1 MSVDIKSPRLGT
13 VGKINIKVGDKVEI
27 GQELLSLETKK
38 GNAVVKAQF
47 AGIVE
52 AIEVEEGMQVTAAQ
66 VLVRVDKIEEENTI
80 SVEKEKV
87 ETVLIKSPRLGT
99 IGKINVK
106 VGDKVEAGQELLSL
120 ETKKGNAVVKAQS
133 SGTIEAIEVEEG
145 AQVKATDVLFKI
157 NQCVETNTRSAKEE
171 KIKPVEKIES
181 DMTIIG
187 GGPGGYVAAIKAAKM
202 GAKVVLVEKESLGGT
217 CLNWGCIPTK
227 ALVRSAEVYDSL
239 KEAESFGLSVK
250 EYSVDME
257 KVINRKSSIVSKLVG
272 GIQYLVEKNS
282 IKLING
288 TGKLVDKNTVRAEA
302 EDKIVEVNS
311 KNIILATGSET
322 VYLPIPGAN
331 SKGVLTSKEILDMK
345 VLPKKL
351 AVIGGGVIGM
361 EFAFIYASFGVE
373 VFVVEY
379 LDNVLQML
387 DQDIIDEIKTAAEK
401 KGIKLYTGSRVE
413 EIIDT
418 EDDKCVVRFTKAGES
433 KYISVDKVLMSVGRK
448 PYLEGLGIEEAGI
461 ELNDN
466 KKGIKVNSQMQTN
479 IPNIYAIGDVT
490 NKIQLAHVA
499 SHQGIVAVENI
510 MGHNVEM
517 DYSAV
522 PSAIFT
528 HPEIATVG
536 LTEKDAKSKG
546 MDVEVGKFPY
556 AANGKAL
563 TMGDERGF
571 IKVIKDKASNKVVG
585 AGIIGINSADLIS
598 PLTLA
603 IKNGLTTK
611 QIVETIFAH
620 PTTAEV
626 IHEGVLSVEGGALH
640 FAE

>member
-1 MSVDIKSPRLGT
+1 MIIEIKSPRLGIVGKVNIKVGDKVEAGQELMSLETKKGNAGIKAQFDGVVESIEVEEGVQVTAAQVLVKIDKIEEENNTEVEEEKVEVILVKSPRLGT
-13 VGKINIKVGDKVEI
+13 VGKINIKAGDKIDI

-52 AIEVEEGMQVTAAQ
+52 SIEVEEGV
-66 VLVRVDKIEEENTI
+66 
-80 SVEKEKV
+80 
-87 ETVLIKSPRLGT
+87 
-99 IGKINVK
+99 
-106 VGDKVEAGQELLSL
+106 
-120 ETKKGNAVVKAQS
+120 
-133 SGTIEAIEVEEG
+133 
-145 AQVKATDVLFKI
+145 QVKAADVLLKITQFK
-157 NQCVETNTRSAKEE
+157 EKNTRNSEE
-171 KIKPVEKIES
+171 KVKPVEKIES
-181 DMTIIG
+181 DITIVG

-202 GAKVVLVEKESLGGT
+202 GAKVVLIEKESLGGT

-239 KEAESFGLSVK
+239 KEAEEFGLSVK

-272 GIQYLVEKNS
+272 GIQYLIEKNS
-282 IKLING
+282 IKLISGN
-288 TGKLVDKNTVRAEA
+288 GKLVDKNTVKAET
-302 EDKIVEVNS
+302 EDKIIEVNS

-331 SKGVLTSKEILDMK
+331 SKGVLISKEILDMK
-345 VLPKKL
+345 KLPKKL

-387 DQDIIDEIKTAAEK
+387 DQDIIDEIKAAAEK

-418 EDDKCVVRFTKAGES
+418 EDDKCIVRFTKGGEL

-466 KKGIKVNSQMQTN
+466 KRGIKVNSKMQTN
-479 IPNIYAIGDVT
+479 IDNIYAIGDVT
-490 NKIQLAHVA
+490 NIIQLAHVA

-510 MGHNVEM
+510 MRHDVKM
-517 DYSAV
+517 DYSVV

-536 LTEKDAKSKG
+536 LTEKEAKSKG
-546 MDVEVGKFPY
+546 MDIEVGKFPY

-585 AGIIGINSADLIS
+585 AGIVGINSADLIS

-603 IKNGLTTK
+603 IRNGLTTK